1 MRNIGARLLRMVVA
15 ATLSMGAL
23 SGAVAA
29 QCWSGGDTGKG
40 VPRESLLVSNQAP
53 FGVNVLAGPMDGVR
67 RILGKVPP
75 GTTMSFPAVL
85 APGRNEAVLWV
96 DPEDAAKHKITAARL
111 RGTITIVNRKNATCL
126 RSAQLAVDAT
136 SFDLAKARG
145 PGDLAPGAG
154 ARNNNNKNAGNK
166 PAQPPARNGAP
177 R

>member
-1 MRNIGARLLRMVVA
+1 MRKIGVSLPRMIVA
-15 ATLSMGAL
+15 SALAGVAL
-23 SGAVAA
+23 SGAAAA
-29 QCWSGGDTGKG
+29 QCWSGGDIGKG
-40 VPRESLLVSNQAP
+40 VPRESLMVSNQAP

-96 DPEDAAKHKITAARL
+96 DPEDATKHKITAARL
-111 RGTITIVNRKNATCL
+111 RGTITIVNRKNATCR
-126 RSAQLAVDAT
+126 RSAQLAVNAT

-154 ARNNNNKNAGNK
+154 ARNNNKNASNK
-166 PAQPPARNGAP
+166 PAQPPARSGAP